1 MGAVVENK
9 SGTRLVAT
17 GVAQQVETAQY
28 LTFMLMG
35 NTYALSIMNIKE
47 IIQFGELT
55 TVPMMPS
62 FVRGVINL
70 RGRVVPVIDLA
81 ARFGLGLTSVARRTS
96 IVLVELPQADDE
108 IQQLGIMVD
117 AVNEVVDIGA
127 KDIEPPPSFG
137 AQVRPDFI
145 SGMAKQNGKFIVVLK
160 LEQVLSMQEMAG
172 IAQGLNEADPASKSQ
187 NQID

>member
-55 TVPMMPS
+55 TVPMMPG